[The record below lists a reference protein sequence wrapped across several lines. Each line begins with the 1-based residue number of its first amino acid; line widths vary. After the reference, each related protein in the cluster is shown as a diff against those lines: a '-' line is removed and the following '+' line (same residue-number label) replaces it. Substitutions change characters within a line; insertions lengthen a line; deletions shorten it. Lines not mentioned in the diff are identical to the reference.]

1 MLGEVSVEVG
11 NEQPVAWNDWRA
23 VDHALRSIAVRR
35 AALDA
40 EEARWLRAAEE
51 IEIWR
56 PLGMVS
62 ATDYME
68 PVLGYAPH
76 AANERLRV
84 ARTLGALPDTER
96 AWANG
101 RLNFSAVRELTRVAT
116 RATEGAWIDAVADK
130 SVREI
135 EELVAGHRPG
145 DLPTDPA
152 DPDLRMHVVRFEL
165 PPEVYAALREARLV
179 LEEEHGRRLSDSELV
194 AALAS
199 AVLDGRAGA
208 EPDGRAKHQIA
219 VTICERCRQGW
230 QQGAGAKIAI
240 GAGAVERAECDAQ
253 HIGSIDAEGPDRA
266 HQDIP
271 PAVARLVWRR
281 DFGRCR
287 VPGCRS
293 ARGLEIHHIVRRA
306 DGGTHEAGNLIVVCS
321 SCHQAHHD
329 GRITIRGSA
338 QQIDV
343 QRPAGQSHVG
353 LSEKSH
359 TLADAKTALV
369 GLGWKPSTAA
379 AAIDGAL
386 AELGADP
393 PLERLIYVALSK
405 CWKVATS

>member
-1 MLGEVSVEVG
+1 MLGEVSVEVE

-23 VDHALRSIAVRR
+23 VDRALRSIAVRR

-51 IEIWR
+51 IEVWR

-62 ATDYME
+62 AIDYME
-68 PVLGYAPH
+68 RILGYAPH

-84 ARTLGALPDTER
+84 ARMLGALPETER
-96 AWANG
+96 AWAGG

-116 RATEGAWIDAVADK
+116 RATEGTWIDAVGNK
-130 SVREI
+130 SVREV

-194 AALAS
+194 AALAGV
-199 AVLDGRAGA
+199 VLDGHS
-208 EPDGRAKHQIA
+208 DGRARHQIA
-219 VTICERCRQGW
+219 LTVCSRCRQGW
-230 QQGAGAKIAI
+230 QEGAGAKIAV
-240 GAGAVERAECDAQ
+240 GPAVVERAECDAQ
-253 HIGSIDAEGPDRA
+253 HIGSIDGEAPERA
-266 HQDIP
+266 YQDIP
-271 PAVARLVWRR
+271 PALARLVWRR

-293 ARGLEIHHIVRRA
+293 ARGLDIHHIVRRA
-306 DGGTHEAGNLIVVCS
+306 DGGTHEASNLVLVCS

-329 GRITIRGSA
+329 GRITISGSA
-338 QQIDV
+338 EQIDV

-353 LSEKSH
+353 LSEKS
-359 TLADAKTALV
+359 TTRSDARTALF
-369 GLGWKPSTAA
+369 GLGWKSPTAA
-379 AAIDGAL
+379 AAVDAAL

-393 PLERLIYVALSK
+393 PLERVIYVALSK
-405 CWKVATS
+405 CWRVATS